1 MSERDGCVCVY
12 VKDELPRF
20 PLLNSLL
27 TLQTCIK
34 RHYKLALSGGVGEGG
49 NSFRIIL
56 DRMF

>member
-1 MSERDGCVCVY
+1 MGVCVY